1 MSVAAERVEENDV
14 SDTEHDRDSL
24 VPVTG
29 SITGDVTEDGC
40 NDVSEMGE
48 EVTEEEEDIEDDMPE
63 IVQGTTKTLIR

>member
-48 EVTEEEEDIEDDMPE
+48 EVTEEECEQ
-63 IVQGTTKTLIR
+63 VQDRQCHNVKKPIQV